1 MYEYMPIIVL
11 FGIPAIAAIIAGIYF
26 WIEDHKKHSRPV

>member
-26 WIEDHKKHSRPV
+26 WIEDHKKHPRPV